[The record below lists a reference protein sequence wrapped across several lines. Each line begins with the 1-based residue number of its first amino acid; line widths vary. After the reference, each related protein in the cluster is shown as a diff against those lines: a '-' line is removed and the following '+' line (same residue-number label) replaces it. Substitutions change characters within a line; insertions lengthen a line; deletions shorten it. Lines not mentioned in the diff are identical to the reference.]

1 MAQPSAAAIDR
12 RPETANSRPMIS
24 TTAQAGASLF
34 STSEMKADEMS
45 SLSAIGS
52 SKIPSRE
59 PVAACGQ
66 NSRPANR

>member
-1 MAQPSAAAIDR
+1 MAHLRPPQSTAGPR
-12 RPETANSRPMIS
+12 RRTSRPMIS

-59 PVAACGQ
+59 TCRRLRAK
-66 NSRPANR
+66 